1 MVVVLPAALQ
11 AGAGTVTEAPGAGD
25 ARAARVREMFDR
37 IAGRYDILNRILTFG
52 MDVGWRRRAV
62 GALGLPP
69 GSLVLDLACGTGALS
84 RELERARHRPVGFD
98 FSPGMLA
105 RATTGAPL
113 VRADVLCLPV
123 GDGVADGVTCGFAL
137 RNVVDLRG
145 LFVETARVIRA
156 GGRAVFLEV
165 SQPEHTLLRLGHS
178 VYFRRVVPF
187 VGALLSDRE
196 AYAYL
201 PASMTY
207 LPAPAKLAEMLRE
220 AGFGDV
226 RRGALSGGIAQL
238 VSGTRVR
245 GRTRRRG

>member
-1 MVVVLPAALQ
+1 
-11 AGAGTVTEAPGAGD
+11 
-25 ARAARVREMFDR
+25 MFDR

-84 RELERARHRPVGFD
+84 RELQRAGHRPVGFD
-98 FSPGMLA
+98 FSPQMLA
-105 RATTGAPL
+105 RARTRAPL

-137 RNVVDLRG
+137 RNVVDLPG
-145 LFVETARVIRA
+145 LFVETARVTRP
-156 GGRAVFLEV
+156 GGSAVFLEV
-165 SQPEHTLLRLGHS
+165 SQPEHGLLRLGHS

-187 VGALLSDRE
+187 VGGLLSDRE

-207 LPAPAKLAEMLRE
+207 LPAPVELAEMLRR

-226 RRGALSGGIAQL
+226 RRRVLAGGIAQL
-238 VSGTRVR
+238 VSGTRGR
-245 GRTRRRG
+245 GRIRRRG